1 MISGGLGPPDHR
13 QCRTLARFGQKLGH
27 GGKNGRFSAVI
38 FLIYVISGKPDHIA
52 RPLVTITQ
60 NVQFQ
65 VGICS
70 EKFQLDQ
77 NKNGRLSAIINF
89 IMPDI

>member
-1 MISGGLGPPDHR
+1 MASWPL
-13 QCRTLARFGQKLGH
+13 
-27 GGKNGRFSAVI
+27 
-38 FLIYVISGKPDHIA
+38 LIVISGETVPELLDLSNK
-52 RPLVTITQ
+52 L

-77 NKNGRLSAIINF
+77 IKTRRLSAVIKI
-89 IMPDI
+89 